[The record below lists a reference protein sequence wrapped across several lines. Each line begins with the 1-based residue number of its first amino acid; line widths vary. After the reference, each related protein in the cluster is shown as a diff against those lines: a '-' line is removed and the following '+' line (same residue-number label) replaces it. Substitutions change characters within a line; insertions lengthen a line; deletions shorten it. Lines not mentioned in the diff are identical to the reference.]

1 VSSLNSSADESAS
14 DYQRSP
20 ELVDYVR
27 AEPLKSVTVA
37 AAAGFILGGG
47 LNSRVGL
54 ALLAFVGRIAL
65 RQMVTGSL
73 VELVAGNHNNG
84 RNAVNG

>member
-1 VSSLNSSADESAS
+1 MSSLNSSADESTS

-27 AEPLKSVTVA
+27 AEPLRSVTIA
-37 AAAGFILGGG
+37 ATAGFILGGG

-54 ALLAFVGRIAL
+54 ALFAFAGRIAL
-65 RQMVTGSL
+65 RRIVTDSL
-73 VELVAGNHNNG
+73 IELVTGNHNNG
-84 RNAVNG
+84 RNGR